1 MDIELFCGD
10 CLVEMNKIQSNS
22 VDMVLCDLP
31 YGVLNKSNILAQWDK
46 QLPLQRLWEHYKRI
60 VKPNGAI
67 VLFGQGMFTAKL
79 MMSNPKMWRYNLVW
93 DKVLPTGF
101 LNANKMPLRSHE
113 DILVF
118 YEKLPTYNP
127 QMAEGEPLHG
137 KGQQYKT
144 KKPKN
149 RNYGVFEITD
159 DSRKGSVEKFPKSIV
174 RFAKPHPSIAVHSTE
189 KPVSLCEWL
198 IKTYTNEKE
207 TVLDNCMGSGSVG
220 VAAVNAGRNF
230 IGIELN
236 KEYFQIAQ
244 ERIKKAEERNGKDSL
259 C

>member
-10 CLVEMNKIQSNS
+10 CLVEMNKIPSNS

-31 YGVLNKSNILAQWDK
+31 YGVLNKSNISAQWDK
-46 QLPLQRLWEHYKRI
+46 QLPLQWLWEHYKRI
-60 VKPNGAI
+60 VKQNGAI

-149 RNYGVFEITD
+149 RNYGVFKTTD
-159 DSRKGSVEKFPKSIV
+159 DRRKGSVEKFPKSIV
-174 RFAKPHPSIAVHSTE
+174 RFAKPHPSVAVHSTE

-198 IKTYTNEKE
+198 IKTYTNEKK

-220 VAAVNAGRNF
+220 VAAVNTGRNF

-244 ERIKKAEERNGKDSL
+244 ERIKEAEERNGKDSL
-259 C
+259 R

>member
-10 CLVEMNKIQSNS
+10 CLVEMNKIPSNS

-31 YGVLNKSNILAQWDK
+31 YGVLNKSNISAQWDK

-118 YEKLPTYNP
+118 YEKMPTYNP
-127 QMAEGEPLHG
+127 QMAEGKPLHS

-149 RNYGVFEITD
+149 RNYGVFKITD

-174 RFAKPHPSIAVHSTE
+174 RFAKPHPSVAVHSTE

-220 VAAVNAGRNF
+220 VAAVNTGRNF

-244 ERIKKAEERNGKDSL
+244 ERIKKAEEGNGKDSL

>member
-1 MDIELFCGD
+1 
-10 CLVEMNKIQSNS
+10 MNKIPSNS

-31 YGVLNKSNILAQWDK
+31 YGVLNKSNISAQWDK
-46 QLPLQRLWEHYKRI
+46 QLPLQWLWEHYKRI
-60 VKPNGAI
+60 VKQNGAI

-149 RNYGVFEITD
+149 RNYGVFKTTD
-159 DSRKGSVEKFPKSIV
+159 DRRKGSVEKFPKSIV
-174 RFAKPHPSIAVHSTE
+174 RFAKPHPSVAVHSTE

-220 VAAVNAGRNF
+220 VAAVNTGRNF

-244 ERIKKAEERNGKDSL
+244 ERIKEAEERNGKDSL
-259 C
+259 R

>member
-10 CLVEMNKIQSNS
+10 CLVEMNKISSNS

-31 YGVLNKSNILAQWDK
+31 YGVLNKSNISAKWDK

-79 MMSNPKMWRYNLVW
+79 MISNPKMWRYNLVW

-127 QMAEGEPLHG
+127 QMTEGKPLHSKG
-137 KGQQYKT
+137 KQYKT

-149 RNYGVFEITD
+149 RNYGVFGTTD

-174 RFAKPHPSIAVHSTE
+174 RFVKPHPSIAVHSTE
-189 KPVSLCEWL
+189 KPVYLCEWL

-220 VAAVNAGRNF
+220 VAAVKTGRNF

-244 ERIKKAEERNGKDSL
+244 ERIKEAEERNGKDSL
-259 C
+259 R